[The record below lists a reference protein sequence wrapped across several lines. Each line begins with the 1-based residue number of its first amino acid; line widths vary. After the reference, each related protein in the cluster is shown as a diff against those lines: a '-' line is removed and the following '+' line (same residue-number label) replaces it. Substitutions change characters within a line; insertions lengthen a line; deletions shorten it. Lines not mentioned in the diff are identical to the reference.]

1 MIEWYIS
8 TVALTAQVVCKKN
21 WSVRCQELS
30 FLFEILLSYLHGGLN
45 FLQERKQLNTS
56 KQIGRLDFK
65 VIPRILAD
73 VFINWCVFSRAITRQ
88 AKLYQNNK
96 SDISSRQVTLQPYFN
111 TRYLRLSSNSLIFYH
126 NETTMLIK
134 NLSPNCMYNWSLNV
148 SHLSCHFQIPM
159 PHGMIWYP
167 WPRQCWR
174 QSFT

>member
-1 MIEWYIS
+1 MKIIC
-8 TVALTAQVVCKKN
+8 AFLKG
-21 WSVRCQELS
+21 LS
-30 FLFEILLSYLHGGLN
+30 KYRRMTFFLFEILLSYLHGGLN

-111 TRYLRLSSNSLIFYH
+111 TRYLRLTSNSLIIYH

-167 WPRQCWR
+167 WQRQCWR